1 MCIRDSESP
10 DQLKNE
16 LVIRNA
22 STDISHEINAIG
34 EAFDAIQ
41 NKVASHHSELDSMI
55 GAERRKLQKQ
65 LEFLEKRILKADK
78 SKNKVSLQRVD
89 KIIGKVKPEGKWQ
102 ERYSSVFDF
111 FTDKESINELID
123 FADPSENSV
132 NIMLF

>member
-1 MCIRDSESP
+1 
-10 DQLKNE
+10 
-16 LVIRNA
+16 
-22 STDISHEINAIG
+22 
-34 EAFDAIQ
+34 
-41 NKVASHHSELDSMI
+41 MI

-123 FADPSENSV
+123 FADPSANSV